1 MSPHTSQLQLSQYLF
16 DFSNVRELSIRSSC
30 GCVQLLMAIGVK
42 RVAPQIA
49 NIFQVAWKRKH
60 SFRSGFPDRVRK
72 EEY

>member
-49 NIFQVAWKRKH
+49 NIFQVA
-60 SFRSGFPDRVRK
+60 
-72 EEY
+72 